1 MVREPP
7 GRPFVRP
14 AAGPCW
20 QTIPV
25 VNAWPEPGGRAVL
38 PPEEAVAARLRAAGC
53 VFAEDEARLVLE
65 ASSTPA
71 DLEELVLRRCSGE
84 PLEHVL
90 GWAEFAGLR
99 IAVGAGVFVP
109 RQRSRLLV
117 RLAAGLALAR
127 DNGPTHVKG
136 CAHDAG
142 LAPAVASAP
151 VVGARVVG
159 ALVASAPE
167 ASGAVSGV
175 PVVVDL
181 FCGSGALGAAVAAA
195 LAAEGRGCEL
205 HAADIDPVAAE
216 YARRNVAPWSGR
228 VHVGD
233 VFAALPDSLRGRI
246 DVLVANA
253 PYVPTGAVATM
264 PPEARDHEPLAALD
278 GGADGLAL
286 HRRVAAEA
294 RAWLAPGGSA
304 MLEASAAQ
312 ARMTAGLL
320 AGVGLEART
329 EEDEELDAAAV
340 VGTLTTSKG
349 L

>member
-1 MVREPP
+1 M
-7 GRPFVRP
+7 
-14 AAGPCW
+14 
-20 QTIPV
+20 
-25 VNAWPEPGGRAVL
+25 
-38 PPEEAVAARLRAAGC
+38 ARLRAAGC

-65 ASSTPA
+65 AARTPA
-71 DLEELVLRRCSGE
+71 ELEELVRRRSSGE

-127 DNGPTHVKG
+127 DCGHPDDGGHLRDVGHPHDGGPT
-136 CAHDAG
+136 AA
-142 LAPAVASAP
+142 AASAP
-151 VVGARVVG
+151 GVGA
-159 ALVASAPE
+159 
-167 ASGAVSGV
+167 

-181 FCGSGALGAAVAAA
+181 FCGSGAIGAAVAAS
-195 LAAEGRGCEL
+195 LAAEGRGCDL

-253 PYVPTGAVATM
+253 PYVPTAAVAMM
-264 PPEARDHEPLAALD
+264 PPEARDHEPLTALD

-286 HRRVAAEA
+286 HRRVVAEA
-294 RAWLAPGGSA
+294 GEWLVPGGSVV
-304 MLEASAAQ
+304 LEASAAQ
-312 ARMTAGLL
+312 ARITAGLL
-320 AGVGLEART
+320 AGVGLRAHI

-340 VGTLTTSKG
+340 VGTLSAA
-349 L
+349 

>member
-1 MVREPP
+1 M
-7 GRPFVRP
+7 
-14 AAGPCW
+14 
-20 QTIPV
+20 
-25 VNAWPEPGGRAVL
+25 
-38 PPEEAVAARLRAAGC
+38 ARLRAAGC

-65 ASSTPA
+65 AARTPA
-71 DLEELVLRRCSGE
+71 ELEELVRRRSSGE

-117 RLAAGLALAR
+117 RLAAGLALAH
-127 DNGPTHVKG
+127 DGGPAHVAG
-136 CAHDAG
+136 SAHDDG

-151 VVGARVVG
+151 F
-159 ALVASAPE
+159 ASAPE
-167 ASGAVSGV
+167 ASGPISGE

-181 FCGSGALGAAVAAA
+181 FCGSGAIGAAVAAA
-195 LAAEGRGCEL
+195 LASEGRGCEL
-205 HAADIDPVAAE
+205 HAADIDPVAAG

-253 PYVPTGAVATM
+253 PYVPTAAVATM
-264 PPEARDHEPLAALD
+264 PPEARDHEPLTALD

-286 HRRVAAEA
+286 HRRVVAEA
-294 RAWLAPGGSA
+294 GEWLAPGGSVV
-304 MLEASAAQ
+304 LEASAAQ
-312 ARMTAGLL
+312 ARITAGLL
-320 AGVGLEART
+320 AGVGLQART

-340 VGTLTTSKG
+340 VGTLSAAQTRR
-349 L
+349 